1 LILAAGVASMLAPIS
16 ALAER
21 ADRNQPVNIESDS
34 MVADDAKKIATFEG
48 KVVLTQGTLTIR
60 GDKIVVHQDNDGF
73 KSGVATGNP
82 ATFRQKRDG
91 SNEYFEGEA
100 SRIEYDG
107 KVDRVELFDNARLHR
122 DGGDDVRGSYIS
134 YDAKTEY
141 FTVKSGGDTLENGEG
156 RVRAVLMPKAAET
169 PATGEP
175 PQPRQPPPAAGPS
188 HE

>member
-1 LILAAGVASMLAPIS
+1 VAAGVASVFAPMS
-16 ALAER
+16 VLAER

-82 ATFRQKRDG
+82 ATFRQKRDS

-141 FTVKSGGDTLENGEG
+141 FTVKSGGDTLENGDS
-156 RVRAVLMPKAAET
+156 RVRAVLMPKSAE
-169 PATGEP
+169 PS
-175 PQPRQPPPAAGPS
+175 PPAEPARPQQPSPPVSPS